1 MLVSNAYVDIL
12 TSNVMVLEVKAFR
25 LGRVGGALLNGI
37 SALVK
42 EIPQSSPACSIA
54 GGHREEVLTMTR
66 KRAFT

>member
-12 TSNVMVLEVKAFR
+12 TSNVMVLEVKAFC
-25 LGRVGGALLNGI
+25 LGRVGGALLNGN

-54 GGHREEVLTMTR
+54 G
-66 KRAFT
+66 